1 MTQTKNNLS
10 AFHWQ
15 GKSQVINQWG
25 RIETQREILLKANRV
40 NAESNI
46 AKSYQTNS
54 EKAPR

>member
-25 RIETQREILLKANRV
+25 RIETEREVLLKANRV
-40 NAESNI
+40 NPESFST
-46 AKSYQTNS
+46 KSYQTNS